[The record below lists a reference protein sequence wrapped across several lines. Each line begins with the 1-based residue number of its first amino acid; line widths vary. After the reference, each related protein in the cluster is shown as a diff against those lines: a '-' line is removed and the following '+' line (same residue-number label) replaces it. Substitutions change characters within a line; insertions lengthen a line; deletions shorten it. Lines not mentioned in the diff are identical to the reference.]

1 MMLVKSLVDHLPEKQ
16 KSVIQ
21 LRDFEGMSY
30 KEIAS
35 VMKMTDEQVKV
46 TLFRARQTIKKQYL
60 ESEDYYGL

>member
-1 MMLVKSLVDHLPEKQ
+1 
-16 KSVIQ
+16 
-21 LRDFEGMSY
+21 MSY

-60 ESEDYYGL
+60 